1 MKQCCDIYTW
11 LRRFV
16 ESCSCTLRATCAA
29 DRTGRKSSLPSCG
42 SNARPAYSAK
52 HVDFFQIC
60 VIFKTKTKTK
70 EKANEHF
77 FSLDYSQRRDELLR
91 SRLGHIK
98 HSLDCHEDVILEQRL
113 DLFDLFEEVLD

>member
-29 DRTGRKSSLPSCG
+29 DQTGRKSSLPSCG

-52 HVDFFQIC
+52 HIDFLKF
-60 VIFKTKTKTK
+60 VL
-70 EKANEHF
+70 
-77 FSLDYSQRRDELLR
+77 FSKQRRKLKKRQTNTSSR
-91 SRLGHIK
+91 SIIRSAVTSCSG
-98 HSLDCHEDVILEQRL
+98 L
-113 DLFDLFEEVLD
+113 DLATSSIRLIVTKM